1 MNIGLLIIIAKIFIN
16 QGEAM
21 LVKNYGKKHG
31 SGGMF
36 FNAIICLFAMIYFIA
51 SDKGGIEIPQKIL
64 YLGLANGILY
74 ALGFYAAYVAF
85 RKGSFGLTRLIT
97 SFGLIITILY
107 GVLILGEP
115 LTPLMIIAIVMIFV
129 SVFLMNYQ
137 PGSAKENKFSVIWII
152 SVLGIVLTNC
162 GIAIMGRSQF
172 GIFGDAYNNEFLMI
186 SLAGATI
193 YLLIMGIIFERDS
206 FKKTMK
212 SGFLYGASAGILN
225 GINNLLGLIAYN
237 YINITVSSPIS
248 TGAGMAVS
256 FLVSVIIYKEKFTRN
271 QIISAIIGVIA
282 VVLMNIK

>member
-1 MNIGLLIIIAKIFIN
+1 MNIGLLIIIAKLFVH

-21 LVKNYGKKHG
+21 IVKNYGKKHG

-36 FNAIICLFAMIYFIA
+36 FNAIICLFSMLYFIV
-51 SDKGGIEIPQKIL
+51 SDKNGIEIPPRIL
-64 YLGLANGILY
+64 CYGLVNGVLY

-85 RKGSFGLTRLIT
+85 CKGSFGLTRLIT

-115 LTPLMIIAIVMIFV
+115 LTPIMAVAIVMILV

-137 PGSAKENKFSVIWII
+137 PGSAKENKFSLIWII

-162 GIAIMGRSQF
+162 GIAIMGRTQF

-225 GINNLLGLIAYN
+225 GINNLLGLIVYN
-237 YINITVSSPIS
+237 YINISVSAPIG
-248 TGAGMAVS
+248 TGAGIAIS
-256 FLVSVIIYKEKFTRN
+256 FLVSVLIYKEKFTRN
-271 QIISAIIGVIA
+271 QIISAIIGIIA
-282 VVLMNIK
+282 VVLMNLK